1 MTPVYFTVT
10 LVHRYTVLYRQ
21 KTKSSNV
28 LLFKHADEFII
39 HVFINYAEKEIYK
52 KYKCRRA
59 GKGRRCCLRGRI
71 VSFLCHASSFAPGWL
86 EEEDEMHQDDMKN
99 TVEWIRPF
107 LKIVLKQK
115 SQRGNGLNQFC
126 PPNSSDIGQ
135 WMSPKGMW
143 RLLIGG
149 LNHLNKSVSKWASPR
164 KMWRLLIGGLHGF
177 QDSVAI
183 VDWWI

>member
-1 MTPVYFTVT
+1 MVLLAWSLITYKLYFELIVVQFLTIFTLQVFCQSRKEMTPVYFTVT

-71 VSFLCHASSFAPGWL
+71 VSFLCHASSFAPG
-86 EEEDEMHQDDMKN
+86 
-99 TVEWIRPF
+99 
-107 LKIVLKQK
+107 
-115 SQRGNGLNQFC
+115 
-126 PPNSSDIGQ
+126 
-135 WMSPKGMW
+135 
-143 RLLIGG
+143 
-149 LNHLNKSVSKWASPR
+149 
-164 KMWRLLIGGLHGF
+164 
-177 QDSVAI
+177 
-183 VDWWI
+183 